1 MIRRLGS
8 SSEALNLTATS
19 DVVGEV
25 FVGVNIDGAVFFP
38 YADDGGV
45 HSVLCFKPLDRVL
58 LARRHLCC
66 VGLAHKTKIDPLA
79 GFVKGYWQSCFVRNG
94 A

>member
-1 MIRRLGS
+1 
-8 SSEALNLTATS
+8 
-19 DVVGEV
+19 
-25 FVGVNIDGAVFFP
+25 
-38 YADDGGV
+38 
-45 HSVLCFKPLDRVL
+45 LCFKPLDRVL